1 MYYFDALE
9 KYKYIKKS
17 TDLKVKV
24 KKLRE
29 H

>member
-1 MYYFDALE
+1 MYYFNALE
-9 KYKYIKKS
+9 KYKYIEKS